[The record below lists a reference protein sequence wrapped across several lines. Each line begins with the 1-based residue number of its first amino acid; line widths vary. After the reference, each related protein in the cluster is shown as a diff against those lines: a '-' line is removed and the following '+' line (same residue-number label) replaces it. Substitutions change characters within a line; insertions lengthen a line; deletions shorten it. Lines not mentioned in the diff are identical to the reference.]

1 MATIQEALQAALQRH
16 QTGLL
21 AEAETIYRQILGV
34 DPQNAVTLNLLGTV
48 CLQQKRL
55 PEAIQH
61 LTAST
66 ELVLDASAFNNLGGA
81 YLAANQ
87 LDPAEAAFRK
97 ALELSSD
104 IAKYHF
110 DLGTCLKQKSVPDE
124 AVTCFEAA
132 IRLKPDFIQAM
143 NNLGTTLTALGVPG
157 EAVEV
162 FRRALSI
169 KPDYSNAR
177 NGLGN
182 ALLDLGN
189 TQDAL
194 TALSQSV
201 QLSPKEPRF
210 HSNLGV
216 AQKAAGH
223 PELALASYRTAIQLN
238 PNFLEARR
246 NLGNLF
252 VSQQMPTEAAKE
264 FESAAEL
271 NPDDFALRLSIGDCY
286 RDIGELETAKANY
299 ATAAS
304 LQPHNPWLERRG
316 QLICPSIAQSTAQ
329 IDEYR
334 NSLLQQLRQWTSE
347 PAAIPLSDI
356 EAVGVMPPF
365 SLTYHGRSDRPIKE
379 AIAQLYLPSFDLA
392 AGHEQHLPADKP
404 RIGFFV
410 TNGHE
415 GIFLR
420 CMAGILQRLNR
431 SEFAVTVLAPAAA
444 MSAIRA
450 DLINT
455 ATTFVTLPDRFAP
468 MISVMQQV
476 QLDVLYYWECG
487 TDLFNYFL
495 PFAKLAPVQCTGWGL
510 PSTSGIP
517 AMNYYL
523 SSLAVEPENAV
534 QQYSETL
541 IQTDSLLTW
550 QECIEVPSDTK
561 TKADFGFSPADHV
574 YLCAQNLMKFHPD
587 FDEILAGILRQDEAA
602 VIAIVESRHT
612 CQTTSLKNRFARFM
626 PDEHNRIRFVPRLE
640 FHDYLQLVTVA
651 DVALDP
657 LHYGSGITAYEILAA
672 GTPLITLPTEFRRG
686 RFVVACYQ
694 TMGFSNCI
702 ARDQTDYIRLACEYA
717 SSPDRRKNFAR
728 EVSERIDVL
737 FEDSTAVSKFESALT
752 TMLSPM

>member
-16 QTGLL
+16 QAGQL
-21 AEAETIYRQILGV
+21 AEAEMIYRQILEV
-34 DPQNAVTLNLLGTV
+34 DPQNAVTLNLLGAL

-66 ELVLDASAFNNLGGA
+66 DLVPDASAFNNLGGA
-81 YLAANQ
+81 YLAAGQ

-97 ALELSSD
+97 ALELASD

-110 DLGTCLKQKSVPDE
+110 DLGTCLKQKAVPDE
-124 AVTCFEAA
+124 AVTCFQAA

-143 NNLGTTLTALGVPG
+143 NNLGTTLTALGVPN
-157 EAVEV
+157 EAAEV
-162 FRRALSI
+162 FRRALAI
-169 KPDYSNAR
+169 KPDYANAR

-182 ALLDLGN
+182 ALLDLGQ
-189 TQDAL
+189 TQAAL
-194 TALSQSV
+194 TALSQSI
-201 QLSPKEPRF
+201 QLNPNEPRF

-216 AQKAAGH
+216 AQKAVGQPDA
-223 PELALASYRTAIQLN
+223 ALASYRTAIQLN

-252 VSQQMPTEAAKE
+252 VSQQLPSEAAKE
-264 FESAAEL
+264 FEAAVEL
-271 NPDDFALRLSIGDCY
+271 NHDDFALRLSIGDCY

-304 LQPHNPWLERRG
+304 LQPKNAWLERRG
-316 QLICPSIAQSTAQ
+316 QLICPSIAESTLQ

-334 NSLLQQLRQWTSE
+334 NLLLQQLRQWKSE
-347 PAAIPLSDI
+347 PATIPLSDI

-365 SLTYHGRSDRPIKE
+365 GLTYHGRNDRPIKE
-379 AIAQLYLPSFDLA
+379 AIAELYLPSFSLA
-392 AGHEQHLPADKP
+392 SGDEQQSAGNKP

-415 GIFLR
+415 EIFLR
-420 CMAGILQRLNR
+420 CMAGILNRLNR
-431 SEFAVTVLAPAAA
+431 NKFAVTVLAPAAA
-444 MSAIRA
+444 MSAIKA
-450 DLINT
+450 GLTNT
-455 ATTFVTLPDRFAP
+455 ETSFVTLPDRFAA
-468 MISVMQQV
+468 MVSVMQQV
-476 QLDVLYYWECG
+476 HLDVLCYWECG

-523 SSLAVEPENAV
+523 SSSAVEPENAA
-534 QQYSETL
+534 QHYSETL
-541 IQTDSLLTW
+541 IQADSLLTW
-550 QECIEVPSDTK
+550 QARIEVPSPTK
-561 TKADFGFSPADHV
+561 TKADFGFSATDHV

-587 FDEILAGILRQDEAA
+587 FDEILAGILRQDESAI
-602 VIAIVESRHT
+602 IAIVEGRQT
-612 CQTTSLKNRFARFM
+612 YQTTALKNRFATFM
-626 PDEHNRIRFVPRLE
+626 PDVHERIRFVPRME
-640 FHDYLQLVTVA
+640 YPDYLQLVTVA

-657 LHYGSGITAYEILAA
+657 LHYGSGITAYEIFAT

-686 RFVVACYQ
+686 RFVAACYQ
-694 TMGFSNCI
+694 TMGFTDCI
-702 ARDQTDYIRLACEYA
+702 ANGQAHYIRLACEYA
-717 SSPDRRKNFAR
+717 NSPDLRDKFAP
-728 EVSERIDVL
+728 EVSERSDVL
-737 FEDSTAVSKFESALT
+737 FEDSTAVTEFESALT

>member
-16 QTGLL
+16 QTGQLT
-21 AEAETIYRQILGV
+21 EAETIYRQILGV
-34 DPQNAVTLNLLGTV
+34 DPQNAVTLNLMGAL

-66 ELVLDASAFNNLGGA
+66 NLVADASAFNNLGGA
-81 YLAANQ
+81 YLADGQ

-97 ALELSSD
+97 ALELASD

-110 DLGTCLKQKSVPDE
+110 DLGTCLKQKFVPDE
-124 AVTCFEAA
+124 AVSCFEAA
-132 IRLKPDFIQAM
+132 LRLKPDFIQAM
-143 NNLGTTLTALGVPG
+143 NNLGTTLTSLGVPN

-162 FRRALSI
+162 FRRALAI
-169 KPDYSNAR
+169 KPDYANAK

-182 ALLDLGN
+182 ALLDLGQ

-194 TALSQSV
+194 TELSQSI
-201 QLSPKEPRF
+201 QLSPNEPRF

-216 AQKAAGH
+216 AQKASGL
-223 PELALASYRTAIQLN
+223 PEAALASYRTAIQLN
-238 PNFLEARR
+238 PDFLEARR

-252 VSQQMPTEAAKE
+252 VSQRLPAEAARE
-264 FESAAEL
+264 FEAASKL
-271 NPDDFALRLSIGDCY
+271 NSGDFALRLSIGDCY

-304 LQPHNPWLERRG
+304 LQPQNPWLERRG
-316 QLICPSIAQSTAQ
+316 QLICPSIVESTSQ

-334 NSLLQQLRQWTSE
+334 NSLLQQLVQWKSE

-365 SLTYHGRSDRPIKE
+365 GLTYHGRNDRPIKE
-379 AIAQLYLPSFDLA
+379 AIADLYLPSFDLCS
-392 AGHEQHLPADKP
+392 GGELHSTGGKP

-420 CMAGILQRLNR
+420 CMAGILDRLNR
-431 SEFAVTVLAPAAA
+431 DEFAVTVLAPAAA
-444 MSAIRA
+444 MSAVW
-450 DLINT
+450 DGLTNT
-455 ATTFVTLPDRFAP
+455 ATSFVTLPDRFAA
-468 MISVMQQV
+468 MVSVMQQV
-476 QLDVLYYWECG
+476 HLDVLYYWECG

-517 AMNYYL
+517 AMNYFL
-523 SSLAVEPENAV
+523 SSTAVEPENAA
-534 QQYSETL
+534 QHYSESL
-541 IQTDSLLTW
+541 ILADSLLTW
-550 QECIEVPSDTK
+550 QARIEVPSLTK
-561 TKADFGFSPADHV
+561 TKADFGFSATDHV

-587 FDEILAGILRQDEAA
+587 FDEILAGILDEDQAA
-602 VIAIVESRHT
+602 VVAIVEGRHDY
-612 CQTTSLKNRFARFM
+612 QTNALKKRFSSFM
-626 PDEHNRIRFVPRLE
+626 PDVHNRIRFVPRME
-640 FHDYLQLVTVA
+640 FHDYLHLVTVA

-657 LHYGSGITAYEILAA
+657 LHYGSGITTYEILAI

-686 RFVVACYQ
+686 RFVAACYQ
-694 TMGFSNCI
+694 MMGLTNYI
-702 ARDQTDYIRLACEYA
+702 AYDQAHYIRLACEYA
-717 SSPDRRKNFAR
+717 NSPDLCDNFSS

-737 FEDSTAVSKFESALT
+737 FEDSTAVTEFESALT
-752 TMLSPM
+752 TMLQM